1 MNRIIIALLAA
12 VMGAGAAA
20 AQNAATIEVTGTA
33 TINIIPDRIT
43 VEIGLEEYFKTTNH
57 SEDSTKVKL
66 SQIEKEVR
74 GVMAKAGIADSAI
87 TTAAVGNYRN
97 RATSRDFLMAKTLSA
112 VLTDFSQLD
121 ALVAQLPSQGISS
134 FNLTRLNHSA
144 MPDYN
149 RRGLKAALDAAKEKA
164 QFIADDMGMQLMMPW
179 EVVENGPMYYE
190 SPSMSNV
197 SVYSG
202 AGMDNMR
209 RITRRY
215 SVKVAYII
223 TSSSQNN

>member
-12 VMGAGAAA
+12 VMGAGAAT

-134 FNLTRLNHSA
+134 FNLTRLDHSA

-223 TSSSQNN
+223 TSNSQNN

>member
-1 MNRIIIALLAA
+1 M
-12 VMGAGAAA
+12 
-20 AQNAATIEVTGTA
+20 
-33 TINIIPDRIT
+33 
-43 VEIGLEEYFKTTNH
+43 
-57 SEDSTKVKL
+57 
-66 SQIEKEVR
+66 
-74 GVMAKAGIADSAI
+74 
-87 TTAAVGNYRN
+87 GNYRD

-121 ALVAQLPSQGISS
+121 ALVAQLPSQGIIS
-134 FNLTRLNHSA
+134 FNLTRLDHSE

-149 RRGLKAALDAAKEKA
+149 RQGLKAALDAAKEKA
-164 QFIADDMGMQLMMPW
+164 QFIADDMGMQLITPW

-223 TSSSQNN
+223 TSNSQNN

>member
-66 SQIEKEVR
+66 SQIAKEVR

-134 FNLTRLNHSA
+134 FNLTRLDHSA

-223 TSSSQNN
+223 TSNSQNN

>member
-1 MNRIIIALLAA
+1 MKKIILTLLIA
-12 VMGAGAAA
+12 VMAAGGAT
-20 AQNAATIEVTGTA
+20 AQNTSTIVVTGTA
-33 TINIIPDRIT
+33 TLNIIPDRIT
-43 VEIGLEEYFKTTNH
+43 VEIGLEEYYRPKKQGA
-57 SEDSTKVKL
+57 DSTKVKL

-74 GVMAKAGIADSAI
+74 GVMAKAGIADTAI
-87 TTAAVGNYRN
+87 TTSNVGNYRD
-97 RATSRDFLMAKTLSA
+97 RTLSRDFLMAKTISA
-112 VLTDFSQLD
+112 VLTDFAQLD
-121 ALVAQLPSQGISS
+121 ALVADLPSQGISS
-134 FNLTRLNHSA
+134 FNLTRLEHSD

-164 QFIADDMGMQLMMPW
+164 QFIADEMGMQLMIPW
-179 EVVENGPMYYE
+179 EVVENGPTYYE

-215 SVKVAYII
+215 SVKVAYLI
-223 TSSSQNN
+223 TTRNQND

>member
-134 FNLTRLNHSA
+134 FNLTRLDHSA

-209 RITRRY
+209 RMTRRY

>member
-134 FNLTRLNHSA
+134 FNLTRLDHSA

-223 TSSSQNN
+223 TSNSQNN

>member
-12 VMGAGAAA
+12 VMGAGAAT

-134 FNLTRLNHSA
+134 FNLTRLDHSA

>member
-12 VMGAGAAA
+12 VMGAGAAT

-134 FNLTRLNHSA
+134 FNLTRLDHSA

-164 QFIADDMGMQLMMPW
+164 QFIADDMGMLLMMPW

-223 TSSSQNN
+223 TSNSQNN

>member
-134 FNLTRLNHSA
+134 FNLTRLDHSA

>member
-1 MNRIIIALLAA
+1 MNRIIIALLTA
-12 VMGAGAAA
+12 VMAAGAASG
-20 AQNAATIEVTGTA
+20 QNAATIEVTGTA
-33 TINIIPDRIT
+33 TINIVPDRIT
-43 VEIGLEEYFKTTNH
+43 VEIGLEEYFKTKNH
-57 SEDSTKVKL
+57 STDSTKVKL

-74 GVMAKAGIADSAI
+74 AVMAKAGIADSAI
-87 TTAAVGNYRN
+87 TTAAVGNYRD

-121 ALVAQLPSQGISS
+121 ALVAQLPSQGIIS
-134 FNLTRLNHSA
+134 FNLTRLDHSE

-149 RRGLKAALDAAKEKA
+149 RQGLKAALDAAKEKA
-164 QFIADDMGMQLMMPW
+164 QFIADDMGMQLITPW

-215 SVKVAYII
+215 SVKVAYINV
-223 TSSSQNN
+223 SSTKIK